1 MFFWR
6 IPAPNE
12 ALIISGTKRH
22 DPSGA
27 QFQIVVGHGTWVL
40 PFRKTARKLS
50 LDVRE
55 AILAEDCVTTQGIPL
70 QVQAV
75 CVFKV
80 ADDPASIANAARR
93 FLDQQNRMEQLVGQV
108 FGGHLRSIVGGL
120 TVEEI
125 IRDRE
130 RLRQE
135 VIKSSDIEVERLGLT
150 VDSLQIKAIVD
161 PTGYIANIAAPHTAV
176 VQKDARIAQAAAD
189 REATEREQEANALK
203 SEAVRASQI
212 KQAGYQAEVDRAAAQ
227 AGQAGP
233 LAEAEARQQV
243 VQTETAVARLEAQ
256 REEQRLQST
265 VNRPADAEAYKQVT
279 LAKAAKESRV
289 LDAEA
294 EGQAIKVK
302 GESEAGVLR
311 VRADALR
318 ANQQALV
325 TQQLAEHLPEIVTA
339 ATRSLTGANLTVLNG
354 GEGLS
359 ELIGQVVGQGFSLF
373 QGLRSGLGVGGP
385 AENGPAAEG
394 VRPAGETPA
403 VEKAVGTPGPGGRP
417 GDTASPGDRPSDTA
431 SQGGRSRDTANPS
444 GQPTAS

>member
-1 MFFWR
+1 
-6 IPAPNE
+6 
-12 ALIISGTKRH
+12 
-22 DPSGA
+22 
-27 QFQIVVGHGTWVL
+27 
-40 PFRKTARKLS
+40 
-50 LDVRE
+50 
-55 AILAEDCVTTQGIPL
+55 
-70 QVQAV
+70 
-75 CVFKV
+75 
-80 ADDPASIANAARR
+80 
-93 FLDQQNRMEQLVGQV
+93 
-108 FGGHLRSIVGGL
+108 
-120 TVEEI
+120 
-125 IRDRE
+125 
-130 RLRQE
+130 
-135 VIKSSDIEVERLGLT
+135 
-150 VDSLQIKAIVD
+150 
-161 PTGYIANIAAPHTAV
+161 
-176 VQKDARIAQAAAD
+176 
-189 REATEREQEANALK
+189 
-203 SEAVRASQI
+203 
-212 KQAGYQAEVDRAAAQ
+212 
-227 AGQAGP
+227 
-233 LAEAEARQQV
+233 
-243 VQTETAVARLEAQ
+243 
-256 REEQRLQST
+256 
-265 VNRPADAEAYKQVT
+265 
-279 LAKAAKESRV
+279 V

>member
-1 MFFWR
+1 M
-6 IPAPNE
+6 
-12 ALIISGTKRH
+12 
-22 DPSGA
+22 
-27 QFQIVVGHGTWVL
+27 
-40 PFRKTARKLS
+40 
-50 LDVRE
+50 
-55 AILAEDCVTTQGIPL
+55 TTQGIPL
-70 QVQAV
+70 RVQAV

-93 FLDQQNRMEQLVGQV
+93 FLDQQNRMEQMVGQV

-150 VDSLQIKAIVD
+150 VDSLQIKEIVD
-161 PTGYIANIAAPHTAV
+161 PSGYIANIAAPHTAV

-203 SEAVRASQI
+203 AEAVRASQI
-212 KQAGYQAEVDRAAAQ
+212 EQAGYQAEVDRAAAQ
-227 AGQAGP
+227 ASQAGP
-233 LAEAEARQQV
+233 LAEAEAKQQV
-243 VQTETAVARLEAQ
+243 VQTETAVARLEAA

-279 LAKAAKESRV
+279 LAKSAKEARV
-289 LDAEA
+289 LEAEA

-302 GESEAGVLR
+302 GENEAGVLR

-325 TQQLAEHLPEIVTA
+325 TQQLAEHLPEIVAA
-339 ATRSLTGANLTVLNG
+339 ATKSLTGANLTVLNG

-359 ELIGQVVGQGFSLF
+359 DLIGQVVGQGFTMF
-373 QGLRSGLGVGGP
+373 QGLRQGLGVSGGP
-385 AENGPAAEG
+385 TENGPSAEG
-394 VRPAGETPA
+394 ARPAEERPA
-403 VEKAVGTPGPGGRP
+403 VEKAVGRKGPQ
-417 GDTASPGDRPSDTA
+417 PS
-431 SQGGRSRDTANPS
+431 SS
-444 GQPTAS
+444 

>member
-12 ALIISGTKRH
+12 ALIISGAKHH
-22 DPSGA
+22 DPSGP
-27 QFQIVVGHGTWVL
+27 QFQVVVGHGAWVL

-55 AILAEDCVTTQGIPL
+55 AILGEDCVTTQGIPL
-70 QVQAV
+70 RVQAV

-93 FLDQQNRMEQLVGQV
+93 FLDQQNRMEQMVGQV

-150 VDSLQIKAIVD
+150 VDSLQIKEIVD
-161 PTGYIANIAAPHTAV
+161 PSGYIANLAAPHTAV

-203 SEAVRASQI
+203 SEAVRSSQI
-212 KQAGYQAEVDRAAAQ
+212 KQAGYQAEIDRAAAQ

-233 LAEAEARQQV
+233 LAEAEAKQQV
-243 VQTETAVARLEAQ
+243 VQTETAVARLEAA

-279 LAKAAKESRV
+279 LAKSAKEARV
-289 LDAEA
+289 LEAEA

-302 GESEAGVLR
+302 GENEAGVLR

-325 TQQLAEHLPEIVTA
+325 TQQLAEHLPEIVAA
-339 ATRSLTGANLTVLNG
+339 ATKSLTGANLTVLNG

-359 ELIGQVVGQGFSLF
+359 DLIGQVVGQGFSLF
-373 QGLRSGLGVGGP
+373 QGLRQGLGVDGL

-394 VRPAGETPA
+394 ARREADRPA
-403 VEKAVGTPGPGGRP
+403 VEKAGTAGAGRTGGPPAETARP
-417 GDTASPGDRPSDTA
+417 K
-431 SQGGRSRDTANPS
+431 
-444 GQPTAS
+444 PTTR

>member
-6 IPAPNE
+6 VPAPNE
-12 ALIISGTKRH
+12 ALIISGARH
-22 DPSGA
+22 GDPSGP
-27 QFQIVVGHGTWVL
+27 QFQIVVGHGAWVL
-40 PFRKTARKLS
+40 PFRKVARKLS

-55 AILAEDCVTTQGIPL
+55 AILGEDCVTTQGIPL
-70 QVQAV
+70 RVQAV

-93 FLDQQNRMEQLVGQV
+93 FLDQQNRMEQMVGQV

-135 VIKSSDIEVERLGLT
+135 VIRSSDIEVERLGLT
-150 VDSLQIKAIVD
+150 VDSLQIKEIVD
-161 PTGYIANIAAPHTAV
+161 PSGYIANLAAPHTAV

-203 SEAVRASQI
+203 AEAVRASQI
-212 KQAGYQAEVDRAAAQ
+212 KQAGYQAEVDRASAQ

-233 LAEAEARQQV
+233 LSEAEARQQV
-243 VQTETAVARLEAQ
+243 VQTETAVAKLEAQ

-311 VRADALR
+311 IRADALR

-325 TQQLAEHLPEIVTA
+325 TQQLAEHLPEIVAA
-339 ATRSLTGANLTVLNG
+339 ATKSLSGANLTVLNG

-373 QGLRSGLGVGGP
+373 QGLRSGLGVGGGP
-385 AENGPAAEG
+385 GENGPAAEG

-403 VEKAVGTPGPGGRP
+403 VEKAAGTPGPAGRS
-417 GDTASPGDRPSDTA
+417 GDSAGSE
-431 SQGGRSRDTANPS
+431 GRSRNAANPS
-444 GQPTAS
+444 GQPTST

>member
-12 ALIISGTKRH
+12 ALIISGAKHH
-22 DPSGA
+22 DPAGP
-27 QFQIVVGHGTWVL
+27 QFQVVVGHGAWVL

-55 AILAEDCVTTQGIPL
+55 AILGEDCVTTQGIPL
-70 QVQAV
+70 RVQAV

-93 FLDQQNRMEQLVGQV
+93 FLDQQNRMEQMVGQV

-150 VDSLQIKAIVD
+150 VDSLQIKEIVD
-161 PTGYIANIAAPHTAV
+161 PSGYIANIAAPHTAV

-212 KQAGYQAEVDRAAAQ
+212 KQAGYQAEIDRAAAQ
-227 AGQAGP
+227 ASQAGP
-233 LAEAEARQQV
+233 LSEAEARQQV
-243 VQTETAVARLEAQ
+243 VQTETAVAKLEAQ

-279 LAKAAKESRV
+279 LAKSAKEARV
-289 LDAEA
+289 LEAEA

-339 ATRSLTGANLTVLNG
+339 ATKSLTGANLTVLNG
-354 GEGLS
+354 GEGLAD
-359 ELIGQVVGQGFSLF
+359 LVGQVVGQGFTLF
-373 QGLRSGLGVGGP
+373 QGLRQGLGVDGP
-385 AENGPAAEG
+385 AENGPSAEG
-394 VRPAGETPA
+394 RPPADGRPA
-403 VEKAVGTPGPGGRP
+403 VERAVGTGPDR
-417 GDTASPGDRPSDTA
+417 APGDRAPGDRAPGDRAPGDKAGSDKAAGDKTA
-431 SQGGRSRDTANPS
+431 R
-444 GQPTAS
+444 